1 MLLKKNIPFSYIFK
15 KLRIELLDML
25 IGLVIYYLTSTF
37 RNIIPEIL
45 MGIPAFL
52 GITISLVLSF
62 KLYQSTTGGERR
74 SIFPPQK
81 NGNPYEE
88 PLQQPP
94 TNTPMNAIGNTIEI
108 NIRQLLGE
116 TQVSKPMSSNT
127 FYML

>member
-1 MLLKKNIPFSYIFK
+1 ML
-15 KLRIELLDML
+15 M

-37 RNIIPEIL
+37 RNVIPEIP

-52 GITISLVLSF
+52 GIAISLVLSF
-62 KLYQSTTGGERR
+62 KLYQPTTGGERL

-81 NGNPYEE
+81 TAIHLRSPFSN
-88 PLQQPP
+88 LP
-94 TNTPMNAIGNTIEI
+94 THTPMNAIGSTIEI

-116 TQVSKPMSSNT
+116 TQVSKPMSSDT